1 MYLLLVPT
9 FFVFL
14 FCLYVLSHDDFV
26 FLRKNISL
34 EQIFNI
40 ALLSIAAGFFGAR
53 FVYVTSHF
61 NPQFLNPLVFL
72 LFPYFP
78 GLSLTGGV
86 LSSIL
91 FIVFYSIRHKIS
103 TARLLDFVSSSM
115 LVSLA
120 FGFFSFALFEF
131 IVKKNVNLINIL
143 LPVCY
148 IALSF
153 IFFLYFLP
161 RLRSGELQEGSIG
174 LLFLISFSLISFIE
188 ELLSKT
194 NKVLFFLSI
203 EGVISIIV
211 FLISLILLIKQEKVI
226 SKLLKLR
233 R

>member
-1 MYLLLVPT
+1 MYLLLVPI

-103 TARLLDFVSSSM
+103 TGRLLDFVSCSALISI
-115 LVSLA
+115 A
-120 FGFFSFALFEF
+120 FGFFLFTFFDFFAKKHTEILNITIAFMYIILSFVFL
-131 IVKKNVNLINIL
+131 VYL
-143 LPVCY
+143 LPK
-148 IALSF
+148 
-153 IFFLYFLP
+153 
-161 RLRSGELQEGSIG
+161 LRSGELQEGSIG
-174 LLFLISFSLISFIE
+174 LLFLLSFSLISFIIE
-188 ELLSKT
+188 IIHKT
-194 NKVLFFLSI
+194 NKVVVFLSI
-203 EGVISIIV
+203 EGIISIVI
-211 FLISLILLIKQEKVI
+211 FLISLVLFIKQEK
-226 SKLLKLR
+226 LFKLR
-233 R
+233 NS